1 MTPWTTAR
9 QASLSITNSRNLPK
23 LMSIE
28 LVMLSNH
35 LILCIPF
42 SFQLQSF
49 PALGSLQIES
59 VLCIMWPKYWS
70 FSFRI
75 SPSNAYLWLI
85 SFRIA
90 CFDLVPQGTL
100 KSSPTP
106 QFSKAVGEIG
116 YRVGTGSLLLRQ
128 GGRGSGMGKFQA
140 LEGDFYLLLLVNI

>member
-1 MTPWTTAR
+1 
-9 QASLSITNSRNLPK
+9 
-23 LMSIE
+23 MS
-28 LVMLSNH
+28 
-35 LILCIPF
+35 
-42 SFQLQSF
+42 
-49 PALGSLQIES
+49 
-59 VLCIMWPKYWS
+59 
-70 FSFRI
+70 I
-75 SPSNAYLWLI
+75 SPSNEYPELI